1 MGDAYFGQGGGRCK
15 GRLDIPRLMSFN
27 RTMNVI
33 DRIITEGARTLTLE
47 DLDALMV
54 VLPKVRDE
62 LEAEASPE
70 EGMLDQFRFLRHVAE
85 DAAAGLRREVSLVAL
100 AEVTFALL
108 YLTKNNDLIP
118 DNLPH
123 EGWIDDK
130 AIFTT
135 VLLRNEAALKE
146 LAISRGH
153 DWEMLISVI

>member
-1 MGDAYFGQGGGRCK
+1 
-15 GRLDIPRLMSFN
+15 
-27 RTMNVI
+27 
-33 DRIITEGARTLTLE
+33 
-47 DLDALMV
+47 
-54 VLPKVRDE
+54 
-62 LEAEASPE
+62 
-70 EGMLDQFRFLRHVAE
+70 
-85 DAAAGLRREVSLVAL
+85 LRREVSLVAL

-135 VLLRNEAALKE
+135 VLSRNESTLKE

>member
-1 MGDAYFGQGGGRCK
+1 MYLNGE
-15 GRLDIPRLMSFN
+15 
-27 RTMNVI
+27 MNLI
-33 DRIITEGARTLTLE
+33 DRIINEGARTLTLE

-54 VLPKVRDE
+54 VLPKIRDE
-62 LEAEASPE
+62 FEVEASPE

-100 AEVTFALL
+100 AEVTFSLL

-118 DNLPH
+118 DTLPH

-130 AIFTT
+130 AIFTA
-135 VLLRNEAALKE
+135 VLLRNESTLKE

-153 DWEMLISVI
+153 DWEMLTSVI

>member
-1 MGDAYFGQGGGRCK
+1 MTECMK
-15 GRLDIPRLMSFN
+15 RLDFLERAAFN
-27 RTMNVI
+27 KSMNLI

-47 DLDALMV
+47 DLDALMM
-54 VLPKVRDE
+54 VLPKIRDQ

-100 AEVTFALL
+100 AEVTFSLL

-118 DNLPH
+118 DTLPH

-130 AIFTT
+130 AIFTA
-135 VLLRNEAALKE
+135 VLLRNESTLKE

-153 DWEMLISVI
+153 DWEMLTSVI

>member
-1 MGDAYFGQGGGRCK
+1 MK
-15 GRLDIPRLMSFN
+15 RLDFLERAAFN
-27 RTMNVI
+27 QSMNLI

-47 DLDALMV
+47 DLDALMM
-54 VLPKVRDE
+54 VLPKIRDE
-62 LEAEASPE
+62 LAAEASPE

-100 AEVTFALL
+100 AEVTFSLL

-118 DNLPH
+118 DTLPH

-130 AIFTT
+130 AIFTA
-135 VLLRNEAALKE
+135 VLLRNESTLKE

-153 DWEMLISVI
+153 DWEMLTSVI

>member
-1 MGDAYFGQGGGRCK
+1 
-15 GRLDIPRLMSFN
+15 
-27 RTMNVI
+27 MNLI
-33 DRIITEGARTLTLE
+33 DRIINQGSRRLTLE

-62 LEAEASPE
+62 LETEASPE
-70 EGMLDQFRFLRHVAE
+70 TGMLDQFRFLRHVAE

-108 YLTKNNDLIP
+108 YLTRSNDLIP
-118 DNLPH
+118 DLLPH

-130 AIFTT
+130 AIFTA
-135 VLLRNEAALKE
+135 VLTRNESTLRE

-153 DWEMLISVI
+153 DWEVLTSVI